1 MTLFPEHNTAEP
13 PGKARLW
20 LRVLMARWRQ
30 KHERKLVIALP
41 YLWLLLLFMLPFLIV
56 FKISL
61 AEMARAIPP
70 YTDLVSWLDGKL
82 DISLNL
88 GNYLHLLDDP
98 LYFDAYMQSLQVAA
112 VSTLCCLLIGY
123 PLAWAVAHSKPSTR
137 NILLLLVILPS
148 WTSFL
153 IRVYAWMGILK
164 NNGILNNFLLWLG
177 VIDEPLVILHTNLAV
192 YIGVVYSYLPFMVL
206 PIYTALMRLDYS
218 LVEASLDLGA
228 RPLKTFF
235 SVIVPL
241 TKGGI
246 IAGSMLVFIPAVG
259 EYVIPELLGG
269 PDSIMIGRILWQ
281 EFFNNRD
288 WPVASAVAVVMLL
301 LLIMPI
307 IWFHKHQSKTAE
319 GEA

>member
-1 MTLFPEHNTAEP
+1 MTILSEQHQTT
-13 PGKARLW
+13 GRTVGL
-20 LRVLMARWRQ
+20 LRRWRMLYG
-30 KHERKLVIALP
+30 HKLVIALP
-41 YLWLLLLFMLPFLIV
+41 YLWLLCLFMLPFLIV

-61 AEMARAIPP
+61 AEMARTVPP
-70 YTDLVSWLDGKL
+70 YTDLMTWVDGT
-82 DISLNL
+82 LNIAL
-88 GNYLHLLDDP
+88 NIGNYLQLLSDP
-98 LYFDAYMQSLQVAA
+98 LYIEAYLQSLQVAA
-112 VSTLCCLLIGY
+112 ISTLLCLLLGY

-164 NNGILNNFLLWLG
+164 ENGILNNFLIWLG
-177 VIDEPLVILHTNLAV
+177 VIDSPLTILHTNLAV

-206 PIYTALMRLDYS
+206 PIYTALTRLDYS

-228 RPLKTFF
+228 RPFKTFF
-235 SVIVPL
+235 SVIMPL

-246 IAGSMLVFIPAVG
+246 IAGSMLVFIPTVG

-288 WPVASAVAVVMLL
+288 WPVASAVATVMLL
-301 LLIMPI
+301 LLIVPI
-307 IWFHKHQSKTAE
+307 IWFHKHQNKAAE
-319 GEA
+319 DQA